1 MSTTTTAELVR
12 ARTWSEYVGQEKMKQ
27 DLWISIQ
34 SALQRQ
40 AVYDHTLLVAPPGY
54 GKTTLAAII
63 ADELRDPF
71 LSFKMPI
78 GEKEFAYEVAEFG
91 SGIVFIDEIHR
102 APKSFQHILLHALE
116 EGVLSL
122 NGVDLPCATVTFIGA
137 TTEPDQLIE
146 PLVDRFLRKPR
157 FDDYSDEDMALIIS
171 GMAKRAGVELPDGHA
186 DELARATGGTPRIA
200 QNLVIAYQD
209 LSVAGEDTSVARI
222 LDFAG
227 FDADGLSDSHVDYL
241 ITVRQLGNESGLRN
255 ICSLMQLK
263 APTVE
268 RLERLLIKRG
278 YVKPTPKGRVLTS
291 KAMVK
296 LAPTGPKE
304 GYRTVTA

>member
-1 MSTTTTAELVR
+1 MPTTTAELVR
-12 ARTWSEYVGQEKMKQ
+12 ARSWSEYIGQEKLKG

-34 SALQRQ
+34 SALQRS

-102 APKSFQHILLHALE
+102 APKSFQHMLLHALE
-116 EGVLSL
+116 EGVISL
-122 NGVDLPCATVTFIGA
+122 NGIDFPCGTCTFIGA

-146 PLVDRFLRKPR
+146 PLLDRFIRKPR
-157 FDDYSDEDMALIIS
+157 FEDYSDEEMASIIQ
-171 GMAKRAGVELPDGHA
+171 GMARRAGIELPEGHA
-186 DELARATGGTPRIA
+186 DALARATGGTPRIA
-200 QNLVIAYQD
+200 QNLVVAFQD
-209 LSVAGEDTSVARI
+209 LHTAGTDTSVQRV
-222 LDFAG
+222 LEFAG
-227 FDADGLSDSHVDYL
+227 FDAEGLSDLHVEYL
-241 ITVRQLGNESGLRN
+241 RTVRQLGNESGLRN

-263 APTVE
+263 PATVE

-291 KAMVK
+291 KAMER
-296 LAPTGPKE
+296 LAPTGPRE
-304 GYRTVTA
+304 GYRMVTT